1 MVRGRKIL
9 GIGSFSD
16 YFQAA
21 MRLADYE
28 ELEDNEGWCG
38 TIPGF
43 DGLWAAGA
51 TEEECRI
58 ELRSTLEDWV
68 LFSLHRQL
76 PIPNADGIDLN
87 LSSEENVEDQLDY
100 TPPVRI

>member
-1 MVRGRKIL
+1 M

-16 YFQAA
+16 YFEAA

-28 ELEDNEGWCG
+28 ELVYNEGWCG

-43 DGLWAAGA
+43 DGLWGAGA

-76 PIPNADGIDLN
+76 PVPSAGGLDLN